1 MVQQY
6 NHYKVLLVGASGM
19 LGSKYFSKSSK
30 LFDVIGTSSSNNYF
44 QKLDI
49 TNSDSCEKL
58 IKHFKP
64 DIIVNCSAYTDV
76 DSAEINRAA
85 THNLN
90 VKGMKNL
97 IKHSNKNTKIV
108 HVSTDYIFD
117 GSEKEYFESSLPCPL
132 NYYGKTKLEAENLL
146 RSSNRKFLIFRIN
159 CLFDFDSKCFY
170 SWVIENLKNGSM
182 INVVD
187 DQISNPTFTDSL
199 VDVINECIILESEGI
214 FNYGTKDSISRYDFA
229 RLIARRNSLNEDLIN
244 QIKTADLKQT
254 AKRPMNSYLNCSKI
268 VEFLNIDLPTI
279 SSILEIEVYE

>member
-30 LFDVIGTSSSNNYF
+30 LFDLIATSSSNNYF

-49 TNSDSCEKL
+49 TNSDCCEKI
-58 IKHFKP
+58 IKNFKP
-64 DIIVNCSAYTDV
+64 DVIVNCSAYTDV
-76 DSAEINRAA
+76 DSAEINKNA
-85 THNLN
+85 TYNLN
-90 VKGMKNL
+90 VNGMKNL
-97 IKHSNKNTKIV
+97 IKHSSKNTKIV
-108 HVSTDYIFD
+108 HISTDYIFD

-132 NYYGKTKLEAENLL
+132 NYYGKTKLEAENIL

-159 CLFDFDSKCFY
+159 CLFDFDGICFY
-170 SWVIENLKNGSM
+170 SWVIENLKNGTI

-199 VDVINECIILESEGI
+199 VDVINECIILESQGI

-229 RLIARRNSLNEDLIN
+229 KLIARKNNLNESLIN
-244 QIKTADLKQT
+244 QIKTSDLNQI

-268 VEFLNIDLPTI
+268 EDFLDIDLLTI
-279 SSILEIEVYE
+279 DSILEKKTYE